1 MMLETEKL
9 MIGRSDNKKN
19 ERDTKK
25 KVQLIEVQK
34 EKPAVFAKDVEDL
47 TAKIMLYRHL
57 NTKET
62 EVQACI
68 DVWQG
73 LLKVMLC
80 LKEKQIEES
89 DKERQKYEDGY
100 DPKEFKLSS
109 VKKVFILAVTKT
121 VENHKICQLFWT
133 ILAWR
138 P

>member
-68 DVWQG
+68 DVGQG
-73 LLKVMLC
+73 LLKVMMSV
-80 LKEKQIEES
+80 KEKQIEES